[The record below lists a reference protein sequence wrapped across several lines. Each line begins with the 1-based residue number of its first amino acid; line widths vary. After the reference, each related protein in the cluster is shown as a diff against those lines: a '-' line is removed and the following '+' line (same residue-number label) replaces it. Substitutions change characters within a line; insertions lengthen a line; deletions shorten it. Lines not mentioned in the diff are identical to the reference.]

1 MTKKKII
8 LSLVI
13 ISLLISL
20 STITMFIKN
29 IRTESYTIGK
39 TITDLNHTESFNIK
53 YDYNSISVNV
63 NVNNSNNNEI
73 LNVKIYDP
81 KEILLD
87 EIEVNGNDSINYINN
102 FDGIKGNYKIVFNQ
116 DNGVANYNFKIDIY
130 GQN

>member
-63 NVNNSNNNEI
+63 NVNNS
-73 LNVKIYDP
+73 DP